1 MDDDTTLGA
10 VDAATLAALK
20 EDGSLLRELRDLFAV
35 EAPEQVAKLLA
46 AQRQRDGKAMAQAAH
61 RLKGTATTFGAQ
73 SMQRLCIELEAL
85 ARDGGLEGAEGKI
98 QALRAECERVKAAL
112 DQALEPAD

>member
-1 MDDDTTLGA
+1 MDDTAISA
-10 VDAATLAALK
+10 VDAAALAALK

-46 AQRQRDGKAMAQAAH
+46 AQRKGDGEAMAQAAH

-73 SMQRLCIELEAL
+73 KMQRMCMELETL
-85 ARDGGLEGAEGKI
+85 ARGGALRGSESKI
-98 QALRAECERVKAAL
+98 QALSAECQRVKAAL
-112 DQALEPAD
+112 DQALEPAA